1 MRKSTSLRAAL
12 AFGLVLGLA
21 SQAHAQSAGDVVV
34 NAGWFHL
41 SPQDASRPLTA
52 NFLGQSVTDPNSGA
66 TIKDSNTFGF
76 TINYFIT
83 NNISVEGVLG
93 VPPKIKL
100 YGQGDLSP
108 LGELGSAREWSPS
121 LIAKYWFGK
130 PTNKFRPFLGVGVSY
145 IRFSDV
151 QLTSGMANGAFLP
164 SALLRGPTSV
174 SLSNS
179 FAPVFNA
186 GMSYQ
191 ISQHWSVGAS
201 VSYLLFSTD
210 AKLTTQS
217 PIAAVGQTH
226 SQTRL
231 RVNPIVTFL
240 SVGYKF

>member
-1 MRKSTSLRAAL
+1 MKKSTLLAAAL
-12 AFGLVLGLA
+12 LVGVTV
-21 SQAHAQSAGDVVV
+21 QANEANAQAAGDIVV

-41 SPQDASRPLTA
+41 APQDSSQPLTA
-52 NFLGQSVTDPNSGA
+52 HFLGQSVTDTNSGA
-66 TIKDSNTFGF
+66 SISDSDTFGL
-76 TINYFIT
+76 TLNYFVT
-83 NNISVEGVLG
+83 DHISVESVLG

-100 YGQGDLSP
+100 YGKGDLSP
-108 LGELGSAREWSPS
+108 LGQLGSAREWSPS

-130 PTNKFRPFLGVGVSY
+130 PSNAFRPFLGVGVSY

-151 QLTSGMANGAFLP
+151 QLTSAMANGSFLP
-164 SALLRGPTSV
+164 SALLRGPTTV

-191 ISQHWSVGAS
+191 ISKHWSIGAS

-210 AKLTTQS
+210 ATLTTQS
-217 PIAAVGQTH
+217 PIAAVGQTR
-226 SQTRL
+226 SETRL

>member
-1 MRKSTSLRAAL
+1 MRKSTLLGAAL
-12 AFGLVLGLA
+12 LLGVA
-21 SQAHAQSAGDVVV
+21 IQATEAKAQSAGDIVV

-41 SPQDASRPLTA
+41 APQDASRPLTA
-52 NFLGQSVTDPNSGA
+52 HFLGQSVTDTNSGA
-66 TIKDSNTFGF
+66 TIGNSNTFGL
-76 TINYFIT
+76 TLNYFVT
-83 NNISVEGVLG
+83 NNISIESVLG

-100 YGQGDLSP
+100 YGQGDLSR

-130 PTNKFRPFLGVGVSY
+130 PTNAFRPFLGVGVSY

-151 QLTSGMANGAFLP
+151 QLTSSMANGSFLP
-164 SALLRGPTSV
+164 SALLRGPTTV
-174 SLSNS
+174 SLSNA

-191 ISQHWSVGAS
+191 ISKHWSVGAS

-210 AKLTTQS
+210 ATLTTQS
-217 PIAAVGQTH
+217 PIAAVGKTR
-226 SQTRL
+226 SETRL

>member
-1 MRKSTSLRAAL
+1 MRKSTLLGAAIL
-12 AFGLVLGLA
+12 LGVA
-21 SQAHAQSAGDVVV
+21 VQANEANAQSAGDVVV

-41 SPQDASRPLTA
+41 APQDASRPLTA
-52 NFLGQSVTDPNSGA
+52 HFLGQSVTDTNSGA
-66 TIKDSNTFGF
+66 TISDSDTFGL
-76 TINYFIT
+76 TVNYFVT
-83 NNISVEGVLG
+83 NNISLEGVLG

-108 LGELGSAREWSPS
+108 LGQLGSAREWSPS

-130 PTNKFRPFLGVGVSY
+130 PTNAFRPFLGVGVSY

-151 QLTSGMANGAFLP
+151 QLTSNMANGAFLP
-164 SALLRGPTSV
+164 SALLRGPTTV
-174 SLSNS
+174 NLSNS

-191 ISQHWSVGAS
+191 LSKHWSIGAS
-201 VSYLLFSTD
+201 VSYLLFSTN
-210 AKLTTQS
+210 ATLTTQS
-217 PIAAVGQTH
+217 PIAAVGQTR
-226 SQTRL
+226 SETRL